1 MTLENCVALVTGASR
16 GIGRAIALAL
26 AQEGASVGVNY
37 RVDQH
42 GADEVV
48 AAIAAKGGKAV
59 AIQGDVSDMAQAIQV
74 VSSTIVELGDL
85 HILVNNAGIL
95 RDRLIY
101 DLEPRDWLDVMSV
114 NFGGALNTT
123 QAAMDQFMGAGDG
136 VILNISSVAA
146 DRASVGTSIYGASK
160 AALNAFTRSA
170 ALELARFG
178 VRVNSIAPGLI
189 DTQLVVVLDE
199 GRATPMRQQIPLGAY
214 GDPED
219 VANLVV
225 FLAGPRARY
234 ITGAVLTTD
243 GGLSTTLDTRAPW
256 RPGSG
261 DRTLRPDDAD
271 APPSP

>member
-1 MTLENCVALVTGASR
+1 
-16 GIGRAIALAL
+16 
-26 AQEGASVGVNY
+26 
-37 RVDQH
+37 
-42 GADEVV
+42 
-48 AAIAAKGGKAV
+48 
-59 AIQGDVSDMAQAIQV
+59 MAQAFQV

-219 VANLVV
+219 VANSWSSC
-225 FLAGPRARY
+225 GPAARY